1 MLIIN
6 PDTST
11 KIEYAPFSISYNI
24 SDDDPLVL
32 VPPEVVSV
40 AVTQG
45 LTDYLPY
52 LTYTLDSPSA
62 FTISGTLSDVFD
74 REMEF
79 LDADDVSG
87 LVSRFADIP
96 EDFNTLYRYKG
107 AMVNSITLTVT
118 VTATSGTVSAS
129 IVVNNN
135 WGTANAK
142 LVEYVQKGKF

>member
-1 MLIIN
+1 MLIIT

-11 KIEYAPFSISYNI
+11 KTEYAPFSISYTI

-40 AVTQG
+40 AVT
-45 LTDYLPY
+45 LDAVDYLPY
-52 LTYTLDSPSA
+52 LTYTLDSPSS

-79 LDADDVSG
+79 LDGNDVSG

-107 AMVNSITLTVT
+107 AVANSVTLMVD
-118 VTATSGTVSAS
+118 VTATSGSVSAS
-129 IVVNNN
+129 IIVNNN
-135 WGTANAK
+135 WTTANAK
-142 LVEYVQKGKF
+142 LVEYVLKGKF